1 MYTPIRSGRL
11 YEQIVDQ
18 IEALILNGKLKPGD
32 KLPSETELA
41 EQFSVSRTAVRE
53 AMKAL
58 IHKGLISAHSGRGTF
73 VTDGTTDAVRESL
86 GLMIKLG
93 QEEGA
98 RSLVEVREILEPEIA
113 AMAATRR
120 KKEHLEDM
128 RKAVATMEASF
139 EDAITFVNADLD
151 FHLSLADA
159 TLNPI
164 IHVLI
169 DTMVDILRVE
179 LERIAQVGGG
189 MQRAQSFH
197 KRILK
202 GIEEHDVR
210 ATRDAMR
217 EHMHQVHAEIEML
230 LDQPI

>member
-58 IHKGLISAHSGRGTF
+58 IHKGLISSYSGRGTF
-73 VTDGTTDAVRESL
+73 VTDGTSDAVRESL

-98 RSLVEVREILEPEIA
+98 RSLAEVREIFEPEIA

-120 KKEHLEDM
+120 KKEHLGW
-128 RKAVATMEASF
+128 R
-139 EDAITFVNADLD
+139 
-151 FHLSLADA
+151 
-159 TLNPI
+159 PR
-164 IHVLI
+164 
-169 DTMVDILRVE
+169 LR
-179 LERIAQVGGG
+179 
-189 MQRAQSFH
+189 MQLRS
-197 KRILK
+197 
-202 GIEEHDVR
+202 
-210 ATRDAMR
+210 
-217 EHMHQVHAEIEML
+217 
-230 LDQPI
+230 

>member
-18 IEALILNGKLKPGD
+18 IEALILDGKLKPGD

-58 IHKGLISAHSGRGTF
+58 IHKGLISSYSGRGTF
-73 VTDGTTDAVRESL
+73 VTDGTSDAVRESL

-98 RSLVEVREILEPEIA
+98 RSLAEVREIFEPEIA

-120 KKEHLEDM
+120 KKQHLENM
-128 RKAVATMEASF
+128 RKAVAAMEASF

-164 IHVLI
+164 IHVLM

-189 MQRAQSFH
+189 MQRAQAFH

-202 GIEEHDVR
+202 GIEERDIQ

-217 EHMHQVHAEIEML
+217 EHMHQVYSEIEML
-230 LDQPI
+230 LDESI